1 VESHLKTTDDL
12 FDPSAAAFSLRFT
25 LRAFLRGNHR
35 EDTMDSV
42 TERSYRRVKIIVL
55 LLFIGGIVSALLS
68 LTTIAVEFS
77 KLGVMA
83 GFLLLFGCVAAFA
96 MAQLLELL
104 TDIADHL
111 AAIRAQLS
119 KGVFGLLG

>member
-1 VESHLKTTDDL
+1 MD
-12 FDPSAAAFSLRFT
+12 
-25 LRAFLRGNHR
+25 RA
-35 EDTMDSV
+35 
-42 TERSYRRVKIIVL
+42 TERSYRRVKIIIL
-55 LLFIGGIVSALLS
+55 LLFIGGIVAALLG
-68 LTTIAVEFS
+68 LATLVVG
-77 KLGVMA
+77 KLGVTA
-83 GFLLLFGCVAAFA
+83 GFLLLFGCVVAIA

>member
-1 VESHLKTTDDL
+1 
-12 FDPSAAAFSLRFT
+12 
-25 LRAFLRGNHR
+25 
-35 EDTMDSV
+35 MDSA

-55 LLFIGGIVSALLS
+55 LLFIGGIVAALLG
-68 LTTIAVEFS
+68 LATVAVGKVG

-83 GFLLLFGCVAAFA
+83 GFLLLFGCVGAFA

>member
-1 VESHLKTTDDL
+1 
-12 FDPSAAAFSLRFT
+12 
-25 LRAFLRGNHR
+25 
-35 EDTMDSV
+35 MDSA
-42 TERSYRRVKIIVL
+42 TERSYRQVKIIVL
-55 LLFIGGIVSALLS
+55 LLFIGGIIAALHGLA
-68 LTTIAVEFS
+68 TVAVG

-83 GFLLLFGCVAAFA
+83 GFLLLFGCVVAIA

-119 KGVFGLLG
+119 RGVFGLLG

>member
-1 VESHLKTTDDL
+1 MD
-12 FDPSAAAFSLRFT
+12 
-25 LRAFLRGNHR
+25 RA
-35 EDTMDSV
+35 
-42 TERSYRRVKIIVL
+42 TERSHKRVKIIAL
-55 LLFIGGIVSALLS
+55 LLFIGGIIVAPLGLALV
-68 LTTIAVEFS
+68 AVG

-83 GFLLLFGCVAAFA
+83 GFLLLFGCVVAIA

-104 TDIADHL
+104 MDIADHL

>member
-1 VESHLKTTDDL
+1 MD
-12 FDPSAAAFSLRFT
+12 
-25 LRAFLRGNHR
+25 RA
-35 EDTMDSV
+35 
-42 TERSYRRVKIIVL
+42 TERSHRRVKIIVL
-55 LLFIGGIVSALLS
+55 LLFIGGIIAALFGLA
-68 LTTIAVEFS
+68 TVAVGKLG

-83 GFLLLFGCVAAFA
+83 GFLLLFGCVVATA

>member
-1 VESHLKTTDDL
+1 
-12 FDPSAAAFSLRFT
+12 
-25 LRAFLRGNHR
+25 
-35 EDTMDSV
+35 MDSS

-55 LLFIGGIVSALLS
+55 LLFIGGIVAALLG
-68 LTTIAVEFS
+68 LATVAVGKLG
-77 KLGVMA
+77 KLGVMT
-83 GFLLLFGCVAAFA
+83 GFLLLFGCVGAMA

>member
-1 VESHLKTTDDL
+1 MD
-12 FDPSAAAFSLRFT
+12 
-25 LRAFLRGNHR
+25 RA
-35 EDTMDSV
+35 
-42 TERSYRRVKIIVL
+42 TERSYRRMKIIVL
-55 LLFIGGIVSALLS
+55 LLFIGGIILFIGGI
-68 LTTIAVEFS
+68 IAAQLGLVTLAVGKLS
-77 KLGVMA
+77 KLGVTA
-83 GFLLLFGCVAAFA
+83 GFLLLFGFVAAIA